1 MAWPKGKSRAS
12 ITVKDPTYNGVSVE
26 HPSIVSSIKNMV
38 KQGRRIE
45 EIQKVVG
52 MPREIIEKYRR

>member
-12 ITVKDPTYNGVSVE
+12 VTVKDPTYQGVSVE

-38 KQGRRIE
+38 KQGRSTE
-45 EIQKVVG
+45 EIQRTIG
-52 MPREIIEKYRR
+52 MPREIIEKYQK

>member
-12 ITVKDPTYNGVSVE
+12 ITVKDPTYQGVSVE

-38 KQGRRIE
+38 KQGRSTE
-45 EIQKVVG
+45 EIQRTIG